1 MFVSSPP
8 LSCLN
13 SSPFSL
19 RTTFRPEDAGEDKID
34 LELNG
39 WEVLELETHKE
50 TVHAFKQR
58 MGGPPAGSEDFA
70 WPANGQPP
78 QNGKV
83 FCRPGLKHFTNKLWI
98 REEGI
103 THKATNRRHEAPL
116 CGGFCLFFKAAK
128 PDLET
133 GKPLFR
139 AKLTL
144 SLNLQRFI
152 RHQPQGDAPLKPWR
166 YRLQRHRKARIFHG
180 NEQSL
185 DGEDNWLPNSSEW
198 IKFGAREHF
207 AEYLALITKEMDAD
221 LGRAC
226 EYAKAKLRRPAPS
239 CALSVVETM
248 WEFPSDDPIGQTL
261 EIGAKLMHLTQGQA
275 VTKAYPYEVKETGR
289 IHNAPSF
296 SIPLAQGVKLRLYAK
311 TNKRIRFE
319 IVQSGLRKELK
330 KLREEALGLTDHWQ
344 AASMAKG
351 PFFQSPKICP
361 PDELPMILKALRNR
375 AAAHMNK
382 VMDELR
388 KGRTKPVKAC
398 SVVNLLA
405 HVAIAIRAG
414 LKSKPEQF
422 KDIKSLLYMLCYQRG
437 FRGSRKEGPMAEAL
451 QALET
456 AGVLKFDRSRLF
468 YSLTPPYTK
477 AADALVSATGEPLLS
492 IFGLERE
499 EFKAEK
505 TKTPMRRLRE

>member
-1 MFVSSPP
+1 M
-8 LSCLN
+8 N

-19 RTTFRPEDAGEDKID
+19 RTTFRPEDAGEDKFD

-39 WEVLELETHKE
+39 WEVLELETHRE

-78 QNGKV
+78 QNGRV
-83 FCRPGLKHFTNKLWI
+83 FCRPGLKDFTNKLWI

-116 CGGFCLFFKAAK
+116 CGGFCRFSKAAK

-152 RHQPQGDAPLKPWR
+152 RHQPQGDDPRKPWA
-166 YRLQRHRKARIFHG
+166 YRLQRRRKARIFHD

-198 IKFGAREHF
+198 IKFGAREHL
-207 AEYLALITKEMDAD
+207 AHYLALITKEMDAD

-226 EYAKAKLRRPAPS
+226 KYAEAKLRRPAPS

-261 EIGAKLMHLTQGQA
+261 EIGAKLMQLIQGKA

-311 TNKRIRFE
+311 TTKRIRFE

-330 KLREEALGLTDHWQ
+330 KLRDEALGISDLWQEVAAGGHWL
-344 AASMAKG
+344 
-351 PFFQSPKICP
+351 SPAHCSP
-361 PDELPMILKALRNR
+361 NELPMILKALRCR

-405 HVAIAIRAG
+405 HVAVAVRAG

-492 IFGLERE
+492 IFGLERG

-505 TKTPMRRLRE
+505 AKTPMRRLRE